1 MVLALSP
8 ILFGVTT
15 NVWTL
20 IASRIC
26 FGISSAVV
34 YTVGLALL
42 IDSVDTDQ
50 VGEWIGTALSGATV
64 GITITPFLGGW
75 VYAKFKI
82 NGLLLMMVV
91 LVVIDIILR
100 LFMIERGE
108 AAQWL
113 GPSILPNNKAAHSA
127 INNNDRTEEGGYSE
141 QENSLEAKRKK
152 TSPMLRLLQSGRIW
166 ADLYGIFMNFGV
178 LNAFDGV
185 LPIFVR
191 QQFRWSSTEAGLMF
205 LNIAGPTLLSPLAGK
220 ASSKFGTRPVAI
232 AGCVLGCPALI
243 CMRLVTDNSPG
254 HIALLCV
261 LLIITGLA
269 LAMVMTPLAADLSF
283 ATDKIEE
290 AEPGV
295 FGPRGAYGQ
304 VYALF
309 NISMASA
316 AVVGP
321 IIGGALREK
330 LGWGTMSLVLGLWC
344 LSAVVPVVSWAIC
357 STFGGRAA
365 NFHPSF

>member
-1 MVLALSP
+1 MKSRKTPFYFGLVVLALSP

-82 NGLLLMMVV
+82 NGLLLMMIV

-113 GPSILPNNKAAHSA
+113 GPSILPNNKAAHSST
-127 INNNDRTEEGGYSE
+127 RSQSE
-141 QENSLEAKRKK
+141 QGNNAEGEDPLEAKRRK

-191 QQFRWSSTEAGLMF
+191 QQFHWSSTEAGLMF

-220 ASSKFGTRPVAI
+220 AATKFGTRPVAI
-232 AGCVLGCPALI
+232 AGCLLGCPALI
-243 CMRLVTDNSPG
+243 CMRLVTDDSPG
-254 HIALLCV
+254 HVALLCV

-316 AVVGP
+316 AVFGP

-330 LGWGTMSLVLGLWC
+330 LGWGTMGLVLGLWC
-344 LSAVVPVVSWAIC
+344 LSAVVPVVS
-357 STFGGRAA
+357 
-365 NFHPSF
+365 